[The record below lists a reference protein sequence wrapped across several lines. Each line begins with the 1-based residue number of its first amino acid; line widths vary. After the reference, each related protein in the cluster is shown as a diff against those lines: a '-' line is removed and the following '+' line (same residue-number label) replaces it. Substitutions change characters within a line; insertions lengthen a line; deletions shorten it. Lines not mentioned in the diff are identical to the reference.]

1 MLVNSW
7 LILLAAVVCVAQP
20 VTAPAGLL
28 TGIFQVYV
36 VLFGTI
42 PSALFTGRTVNVS
55 SLQIVL
61 ACAFIFGLGLTVI
74 TAVKFGPVHVPAIGV
89 TV

>member
-1 MLVNSW
+1 M
-7 LILLAAVVCVAQP
+7 
-20 VTAPAGLL
+20 
-28 TGIFQVYV
+28 
-36 VLFGTI
+36 LFGTI
-42 PSALFTGRTVNVS
+42 PSALFTGDTVNKS

-61 ACAFIFGLGLTVI
+61 ACALMAGLGLMVI